1 MLPRVWNSPSNY
13 DSIVLYPSI
22 YHIPISMYLIFSI
35 SYAVPSTSA
44 SVTTD
49 CEIFECIIKS

>member
-49 CEIFECIIKS
+49 CEIFECII